1 MQTNNLD
8 QEMRCIAE
16 LGGFEYTPF
25 ISDEEKY
32 IYESPD
38 KGNTVYRRKFG
49 SNVKELVT
57 EPRQPKRYRIQ
68 TSFATT
74 GDECFITFPEEVLE
88 KTGWEEGD
96 TLEWVSNKDGSF
108 TVKYV
113 C

>member
-1 MQTNNLD
+1 MQTDNLD
-8 QEMRCIAE
+8 KEMRYIAE

-25 ISDEEKY
+25 ITDEEKY

-57 EPRQPKRYRIQ
+57 EPRQPKRY
-68 TSFATT
+68 TVPVECK
-74 GDECFITFPEEVLE
+74 GDDCFITFPEEVLE

>member
-1 MQTNNLD
+1 
-8 QEMRCIAE
+8 MRCIAD

-25 ISDEEKY
+25 ITDEEKY

-49 SNVKELVT
+49 SNVKELVSQ
-57 EPRQPKRYRIQ
+57 PRQPKSY
-68 TSFATT
+68 TLPVECK
-74 GDECFITFPEEVLE
+74 GDDCFVTIPEEVLD
-88 KTGWEEGD
+88 KTGWDAGD

>member
-57 EPRQPKRYRIQ
+57 
-68 TSFATT
+68 
-74 GDECFITFPEEVLE
+74 
-88 KTGWEEGD
+88 
-96 TLEWVSNKDGSF
+96 
-108 TVKYV
+108 
-113 C
+113 

>member
-25 ISDEEKY
+25 ITDEKKY

-38 KGNTVYRRKFG
+38 GGNTVYRREFG
-49 SNVKELVT
+49 STTKELIT
-57 EPRQPKRYRIQ
+57 KPPKSKSYILPVEGE
-68 TSFATT
+68 